1 MLPPGAVTSGLI
13 FRFVVG
19 PQLLKSLMVNAV
31 AEAVVRPDSFTMRLS
46 AAASKASPEA
56 FVTMMAVVSSLLM
69 ENELELLVAIV
80 VDDHGE
86 RRQGVDVFTLSAM
99 PVRTR
104 RKPHRA

>member
-13 FRFVVG
+13 FRSVVG

-69 ENELELLVAIV
+69 ENEVSFSS
-80 VDDHGE
+80 
-86 RRQGVDVFTLSAM
+86 RSS
-99 PVRTR
+99 
-104 RKPHRA
+104 